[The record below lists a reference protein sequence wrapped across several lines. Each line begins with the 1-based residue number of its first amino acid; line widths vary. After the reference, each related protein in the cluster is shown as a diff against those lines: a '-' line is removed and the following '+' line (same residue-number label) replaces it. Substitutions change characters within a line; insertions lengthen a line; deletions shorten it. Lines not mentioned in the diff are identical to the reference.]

1 MAPSIPRRFHEIHLQ
16 HAKCLGVLAPAWWW
30 GWWEQQQKHPKD
42 VVSNIS
48 RMRMWILDILNLCE
62 IMVFLQIFGCSQDR
76 NLTTINTPQATNR
89 SILGSGSKAD
99 FHVPDTK
106 EMVYTVPMVPG
117 PHRSTSCQASWMM
130 IQPPALTW
138 AKIDMWAM

>member
-1 MAPSIPRRFHEIHLQ
+1 
-16 HAKCLGVLAPAWWW
+16 
-30 GWWEQQQKHPKD
+30 
-42 VVSNIS
+42 
-48 RMRMWILDILNLCE
+48 MWILDIFNLCE
-62 IMVFLQIFGCSQDR
+62 IMVFLQIFGCSKDR

-99 FHVPDTK
+99 VHVPDTK

-130 IQPPALTW
+130 IQPLR
-138 AKIDMWAM
+138 